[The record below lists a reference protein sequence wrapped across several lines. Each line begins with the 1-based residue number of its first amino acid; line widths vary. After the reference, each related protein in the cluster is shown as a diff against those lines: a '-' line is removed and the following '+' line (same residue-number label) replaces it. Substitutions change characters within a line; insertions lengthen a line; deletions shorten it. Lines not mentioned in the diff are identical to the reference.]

1 MKCISIFYVCWIFW
15 TAHKD
20 YIFASTSFVVEALL
34 GLGNGL
40 ILKFLPTTPMLNE
53 NDRSKIRSF
62 TRPYMVIKSLLYK
75 IPWIILKLKI
85 LGVQGM
91 PLQLWWSLMGH
102 SPRSPAPRP
111 DGRVWVFTHRKQRTT
126 QIDALLLLL
135 IKRMS
140 LPIFMPIF

>member
-1 MKCISIFYVCWIFW
+1 MLFISCWIV
-15 TAHKD
+15 
-20 YIFASTSFVVEALL
+20 IFSSVALL

-62 TRPYMVIKSLLYK
+62 TRPYMEIKSLLYK

-91 PLQLWWSLMGH
+91 PLQLW
-102 SPRSPAPRP
+102 
-111 DGRVWVFTHRKQRTT
+111 
-126 QIDALLLLL
+126 
-135 IKRMS
+135 
-140 LPIFMPIF
+140 